1 MTRLLFI
8 LLVGF
13 ITDKP
18 AVIVKYSNI
27 NHNKAHIAYNRS
39 NKLKWTDFKVDNKKR
54 AEAALTSTEISYTI
68 NNIDDVMQ
76 IDVTCKFDKNNS
88 ILVKGNKNDYIL
100 NHEQRHFDISYLFA
114 MKFIRTLQNEPNLT
128 IDKVGVIYDN
138 IYNEWDAY
146 QDKYDKETS
155 NSVSKANQALWD
167 KKIDQQ
173 LDNL

>member
-1 MTRLLFI
+1 MTKLLFVT
-8 LLVGF
+8 LAGF
-13 ITDKP
+13 FNFNP
-18 AVIVKYSNI
+18 AFNVNYFN
-27 NHNKAHIAYNRS
+27 A
-39 NKLKWTDFKVDNKKR
+39 NKKSFHINYELPKKLTWSDYKEYKGIR
-54 AEAALTSTEISYTI
+54 REAALTATEISYQTKQVGEEMTVNVSCI
-68 NNIDDVMQ
+68 
-76 IDVTCKFDKNNS
+76 FDKTKSNV
-88 ILVKGNKNDYIL
+88 VKQHKTDYIL